1 MAALRRFIR
10 KDFRNRIAFYII
22 PFVIAALMIISMC
35 CYYTFYQA
43 FKNEKLE
50 STQILIDQIGMQF
63 DSKFKSIKTP
73 VSYITLNQAVES
85 ALKRYQ
91 FMNVKERYF
100 LNEAVRDNLSN
111 IDAFIDYVTD
121 IIMVGKNGYRFNLP
135 TKYALDE
142 DKYEEEREWI
152 ESFIESDTTRFFYTT
167 VHYYDYY
174 VRGEEI
180 RQVVSILL
188 PLKYQGGYY
197 GYIQADMNYEAL
209 NEQLYKV
216 YSQEET
222 NITIVNEEGV
232 ILFDK
237 EEEKLNKGLDE
248 SVRSL
253 MTGNGGSFTA
263 VQDGEKKL
271 VVYQKLDVTGWYL
284 LAIIQYQSIT
294 RTSDNVLRIIWSF
307 ILPIS
312 ILMSVVFAV
321 AISNQI
327 RKPVNE
333 LSERVGSVDIENYE
347 YAEKDYGVDVIN
359 RLGEQF
365 EESFGKIKEL
375 IEKVYIAEIR
385 QKNAQYEILQEQIT
399 PHFMYNSLQLIK
411 TEALLAGNK
420 EIGEITTSFSNLLRY
435 SLEKDV
441 KWVNVK
447 QETENIVDYLNIYH
461 KRFPQKFSYEIN
473 IDEKIQSRMVLKLI
487 LQPVVENC
495 IKHGFRDITENG
507 KIKVEGYEQG
517 EDIWFR
523 ISDNGEGIS
532 RQRMEE
538 IRQSLNDNGRTINTV
553 GLINVHRRIV
563 IEDGAG
569 YGLVEIVSEQGKE
582 TIFTIKVRGNRYV

>member
-1 MAALRRFIR
+1 M
-10 KDFRNRIAFYII
+10 
-22 PFVIAALMIISMC
+22 
-35 CYYTFYQA
+35 
-43 FKNEKLE
+43 
-50 STQILIDQIGMQF
+50 
-63 DSKFKSIKTP
+63 
-73 VSYITLNQAVES
+73 
-85 ALKRYQ
+85 
-91 FMNVKERYF
+91 
-100 LNEAVRDNLSN
+100 
-111 IDAFIDYVTD
+111 
-121 IIMVGKNGYRFNLP
+121 
-135 TKYALDE
+135 
-142 DKYEEEREWI
+142 
-152 ESFIESDTTRFFYTT
+152 
-167 VHYYDYY
+167 
-174 VRGEEI
+174 
-180 RQVVSILL
+180 
-188 PLKYQGGYY
+188 
-197 GYIQADMNYEAL
+197 
-209 NEQLYKV
+209 
-216 YSQEET
+216 
-222 NITIVNEEGV
+222 
-232 ILFDK
+232 
-237 EEEKLNKGLDE
+237 
-248 SVRSL
+248 
-253 MTGNGGSFTA
+253 
-263 VQDGEKKL
+263 
-271 VVYQKLDVTGWYL
+271 
-284 LAIIQYQSIT
+284 LASIQYQSIT

>member
-1 MAALRRFIR
+1 
-10 KDFRNRIAFYII
+10 
-22 PFVIAALMIISMC
+22 
-35 CYYTFYQA
+35 
-43 FKNEKLE
+43 
-50 STQILIDQIGMQF
+50 
-63 DSKFKSIKTP
+63 
-73 VSYITLNQAVES
+73 
-85 ALKRYQ
+85 
-91 FMNVKERYF
+91 
-100 LNEAVRDNLSN
+100 
-111 IDAFIDYVTD
+111 
-121 IIMVGKNGYRFNLP
+121 MVGKNGYRFNLP

-167 VHYYDYY
+167 VHYNDYY

-284 LAIIQYQSIT
+284 LASIQYQSIT

>member
-167 VHYYDYY
+167 VHYNDYY

-284 LAIIQYQSIT
+284 LASIQYQSIT

-420 EIGEITTSFSNLLRY
+420 EIGEITTSFPICC
-435 SLEKDV
+435 DIH
-441 KWVNVK
+441 W
-447 QETENIVDYLNIYH
+447 
-461 KRFPQKFSYEIN
+461 KR
-473 IDEKIQSRMVLKLI
+473 M
-487 LQPVVENC
+487 
-495 IKHGFRDITENG
+495 
-507 KIKVEGYEQG
+507 
-517 EDIWFR
+517 
-523 ISDNGEGIS
+523 
-532 RQRMEE
+532 
-538 IRQSLNDNGRTINTV
+538 
-553 GLINVHRRIV
+553 
-563 IEDGAG
+563 
-569 YGLVEIVSEQGKE
+569 
-582 TIFTIKVRGNRYV
+582 

>member
-167 VHYYDYY
+167 VHYNDYY

-284 LAIIQYQSIT
+284 LASIQYQSIT

-312 ILMSVVFAV
+312 ILMSVVLLWLYP
-321 AISNQI
+321 I
-327 RKPVNE
+327 R
-333 LSERVGSVDIENYE
+333 
-347 YAEKDYGVDVIN
+347 
-359 RLGEQF
+359 
-365 EESFGKIKEL
+365 
-375 IEKVYIAEIR
+375 
-385 QKNAQYEILQEQIT
+385 
-399 PHFMYNSLQLIK
+399 
-411 TEALLAGNK
+411 
-420 EIGEITTSFSNLLRY
+420 
-435 SLEKDV
+435 
-441 KWVNVK
+441 
-447 QETENIVDYLNIYH
+447 
-461 KRFPQKFSYEIN
+461 
-473 IDEKIQSRMVLKLI
+473 
-487 LQPVVENC
+487 
-495 IKHGFRDITENG
+495 
-507 KIKVEGYEQG
+507 
-517 EDIWFR
+517 
-523 ISDNGEGIS
+523 
-532 RQRMEE
+532 
-538 IRQSLNDNGRTINTV
+538 
-553 GLINVHRRIV
+553 
-563 IEDGAG
+563 
-569 YGLVEIVSEQGKE
+569 
-582 TIFTIKVRGNRYV
+582 